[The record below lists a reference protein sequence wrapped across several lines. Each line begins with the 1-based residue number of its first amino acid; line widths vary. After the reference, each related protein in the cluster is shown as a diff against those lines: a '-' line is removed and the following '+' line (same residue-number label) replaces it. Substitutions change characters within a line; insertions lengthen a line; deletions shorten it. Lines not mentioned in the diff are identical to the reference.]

1 MTKGSLSKEPYRPR
15 LLRETAEIAL
25 TLIKRYI
32 EGELMERFSMRRL
45 SAPLFLE
52 ADSPLQDPG
61 DKVAISLPHRRGEFA
76 IVRGLDRW
84 LREQLV
90 RYDIAPGFGVFTVM
104 QALRPELPETAT
116 QSCHVSAWAC
126 QYMITP
132 EEAVTERLI
141 EMARVIY
148 SLLLDTERM
157 ILDKFPHL
165 SATLPEKLVPVDT
178 DELARRYPELSPGRR
193 EYTCLHDTENRA
205 LVVIEGM
212 TARIVVWN
220 PEAGCPLTLAE
231 IAIDSTPDATS
242 VGGTL
247 LRDQIA
253 MQILHQP
260 HLLQ

>member
-1 MTKGSLSKEPYRPR
+1 MTKGSLSKEPHRPR

-157 ILDKFPHL
+157 ILD
-165 SATLPEKLVPVDT
+165 
-178 DELARRYPELSPGRR
+178 
-193 EYTCLHDTENRA
+193 
-205 LVVIEGM
+205 
-212 TARIVVWN
+212 
-220 PEAGCPLTLAE
+220 
-231 IAIDSTPDATS
+231 TPDATS